1 MAPLPKPPGERVRR
15 NLDQRQW
22 RQIQRGAVEVPPMP
36 GAASLTRRQ
45 REVAEEYWRAL
56 WTELGALFSD
66 ADRFPL
72 ARLCRLHARAMASKR
87 GLSAQAEGEL
97 RQLEAA
103 FGVSPLGRLRLMVEV
118 VDAEGAPGADSATP
132 SGVVVDMRAQ
142 RARRARIERATETT
156 RGR

>member
-1 MAPLPKPPGERVRR
+1 MALPKPPGERIRR

-36 GAASLTRRQ
+36 GASSLTRRQ
-45 REVAEEYWRAL
+45 REVATEYWNTL
-56 WTELGALFSD
+56 WHEYGELYTP

-72 ARLCRLHARAMASKR
+72 ARLCKLHARAMVSRR

-103 FGVSPLGRLRLMVEV
+103 YGCSPLGRLRLMVEV
-118 VDAEGAPGADSATP
+118 VDGEQMSSAETTP
-132 SGVVVDMRAQ
+132 AGVVVDMKAQ
-142 RARRARIERATETT
+142 RTRRARIERGAET
-156 RGR
+156 